1 MVCIV
6 MNTELSSFDWIDSLT
21 LLQSSNGKKVLDRN
35 LISDS
40 QKWSKG
46 KVRDTVDNKVYF
58 EKADY
63 DKLLAE
69 VPKVSRFVLVLI
81 SQMKPIT
88 VYTIV
93 DRLKMN
99 GSCARAGIRE
109 LVKQGKIVEVSKRGH
124 YILTRKSLSLCL
136 LLGSQ

>member
-1 MVCIV
+1 
-6 MNTELSSFDWIDSLT
+6 MNIS
-21 LLQSSNGKKVLDRN
+21 
-35 LISDS
+35 SDS

-69 VPKVSRFVLVLI
+69 VPKVGTLLMVGHL
-81 SQMKPIT
+81 QMKLIT

-93 DRLKMN
+93 DRLKIN

-124 YILTRKSLSLCL
+124 FILTRK
-136 LLGSQ
+136 GFR